1 MTKLFEPFPLATL
14 TLPNRFVRS
23 ATWEGLA
30 APDGAVTPRLA
41 ELVAALARG
50 GVGLIISSHA
60 YVRPEGQ
67 AGPGQLGAYS
77 EALVPGLAQMA
88 AAAHAH
94 GAKIVLQLAHA
105 GALAATALT
114 ARPAWTVSGS
124 EAAGAPP
131 PHVMTAADIGE
142 LAAAFAAA
150 AARAR
155 SAGFDGV
162 QIHAAHGYLLSQF
175 LSPRHN
181 RRSDGY
187 GGGIENRVRALCEV
201 LAAVRGAVGRG
212 FPVWMKMNGQDF
224 VEGGLETAEALAAA
238 LTLEKEGLDAL
249 ELSGGWAGSLR
260 RSPARVG
267 IASAER
273 EAYHREEA
281 EAFRK
286 KLRLP
291 LALVGGIRSFETA
304 ERLVADGLC
313 DLVSMSRPFIR
324 EPDLVRRWQSGDLR
338 PALCR
343 SDNRCFQPARDGEGI
358 YCVTAAR
365 EARKAPADG

>member
-1 MTKLFEPFPLATL
+1 MPQLFEPVELGGL
-14 TLPNRFVRS
+14 RLDNRFMRS

-30 APDGAVTPRLA
+30 AEGGAVTPRLCA
-41 ELVAALARG
+41 LIEALARG
-50 GVGLIISSHA
+50 GVGLIVSSHA

-67 AGPGQLGAYS
+67 AGPGQLGAHAD
-77 EALVPGLAQMA
+77 ALVPGLAQMA

-94 GAKIVLQLAHA
+94 GAKILLQLAHA
-105 GALAATALT
+105 GALAATALSG
-114 ARPAWTVSGS
+114 RPAWSVSGV
-124 EAAGAPP
+124 EAASGTTPV
-131 PHVMTAADIGE
+131 HVMSAADIGE
-142 LAAAFAAA
+142 LADAFGAAA
-150 AARAR
+150 GRARA
-155 SAGFDGV
+155 AGFDGV

-181 RRSDGY
+181 RRQDAY
-187 GGGIENRVRALCEV
+187 GGPIENRAAALRAA
-201 LAAVRGAVGRG
+201 LAAVREAVGPG
-212 FPVWMKMNGQDF
+212 FPVWIKMNGQDF

-238 LTLEKEGLDAL
+238 RLLEADGLDGL
-249 ELSGGWAGSLR
+249 ELSGGVAGSLR

-273 EAYHREEA
+273 EAYHRDEA
-281 EAFRK
+281 AAFRE

-304 ERLVADGLC
+304 SRLVADGLC
-313 DLVSMSRPFIR
+313 DLVSMSRPFVR
-324 EPDLVRRWQSGDLR
+324 EPDLVRRWQAGDRR

-365 EARKAPADG
+365 EAREGG